1 MIRLDSA
8 NQLCDAMRV
17 NRTLTYLDLSYN
29 ALGTE
34 GGLRLGSSLLEN
46 KTLKV
51 LQSKTLNF
59 ESQQTCCCSQSLL
72 VAHNSLDSIACT
84 TICAGVLENEGLV
97 KLVLDGN
104 PIGEEGAKTLMVCAS
119 TVISLDEY
127 LLILVT

>member
-51 LQSKTLNF
+51 L
-59 ESQQTCCCSQSLL
+59 
-72 VAHNSLDSIACT
+72 
-84 TICAGVLENEGLV
+84 
-97 KLVLDGN
+97 
-104 PIGEEGAKTLMVCAS
+104 
-119 TVISLDEY
+119 
-127 LLILVT
+127 